1 MEFSKQFINNII
13 LSALDFRK
21 SCPEVVKLKTKYD
34 SIQQGIE
41 HFKNAIAYEAH
52 QSMQE
57 QITDYSEPLL
67 SCVDLDTKCP
77 GVITKY
83 VSDSE
88 VTVTYIDGS
97 EREYF
102 NIYDLKLFASPIPFD
117 RHINAL
123 SLCSPNKFIE
133 SALLQ
138 GEESKITVFELKE
151 ILRSNNLK
159 ISGLK
164 QDLVSRVNDNFVFPN
179 INLYHG
185 PPGTGKTYTI
195 LKKLNLMLEKLPDN
209 HRFLICAPSN
219 VGTINLYTRARDSGI
234 QCTLVMR
241 DDKIPDGTL
250 ITDEERELWDSKKAR
265 VVFSTVS
272 GRSGSILR
280 KQEFHTIIV
289 DEAAQCQESWGWG
302 LLRSEVV
309 NLIMAGDPH
318 QLPAQVSDTG
328 KELGHGISLM
338 ERLMS
343 IGYKSTLLN
352 VQRRMHP
359 QIAQFPNNAFY
370 DGKLETE
377 FTESEFYSIKPYEI
391 IGINSAEERKGTSYV
406 NEIEAKVVVS
416 LANKLKQTYSD
427 TIIISP
433 YKGQIELLKKL
444 DPSLVIHTVDSFQ
457 GKEADAIIL
466 TTVRSG
472 KSVGF
477 WQDSRRLNVAL
488 TRAKH
493 VLRIV
498 GSVSTWKQ
506 SNSIMTSLA
515 NYASNGNYI
524 KSLSPLELIQLN
536 IELTLNDI
544 REYTKTTLWSNP
556 IIENRAINNA
566 KCDKQL
572 ENALAKG
579 IAKLCSGMKH
589 KTNNVLNT
597 LNISNISIDWS
608 VILNESTK
616 ELKLKFHNVRYS
628 GTDMQITVEVSKLL
642 EKFGPEWNAICMY
655 ENGPKTLEELPF
667 KGKRPPPPKVEIPR
681 DRFKERMN
689 AQKLVSSF
697 RR

>member
-1 MEFSKQFINNII
+1 MEFSKQFIDGII
-13 LSALDFRK
+13 CSALEFRK
-21 SCPEVVKLKTKYD
+21 SCPNVTKLNSTFE
-34 SIQQGIE
+34 SIDEGVNC
-41 HFKNAIAYEAH
+41 FKDALYYEAH
-52 QSMQE
+52 KAMQE
-57 QITDYSEPLL
+57 QINDYSEPLL
-67 SCVDLDTKCP
+67 SCVDLDTSLP

-88 VTVTYIDGS
+88 VTVSYIDGT
-97 EREYF
+97 EKEYS
-102 NIYDLKLFASPIPFD
+102 NIFDLKLFASPIPFD

-133 SALLQ
+133 SVLLQ
-138 GEESKITVFELKE
+138 GKDQKTTVLELKD
-151 ILRSNNLK
+151 ILRTNKLK

-164 QDLVSRVNDNFVFPN
+164 QELLTRVQDNYVFPN
-179 INLYHG
+179 IKLYHG

-195 LKKLNLMLEKLPDN
+195 LKNLHSMLEKLPSS

-219 VGTINLYTRARDSGI
+219 VGTINLYTRARDSGV

-241 DDKIPDGTL
+241 DDKIPDGTI
-250 ITDEERELWDSKKAR
+250 ITDEEKELWDSKKAR

-318 QLPAQVSDTG
+318 QLPAQVSESG
-328 KELGHGISLM
+328 KEMGFGISMM

-343 IGYKSTLLN
+343 LGYKSTLLN
-352 VQRRMHP
+352 TQRRMHP

-370 DGKLETE
+370 EGKLETE
-377 FTESEFYSIKPYEI
+377 FTESNGSLKPYEI
-391 IGINSAEERKGTSYV
+391 IGINSHEERKGTSYI

-416 LANKLKQTYSD
+416 LANKLKQHYSD

-477 WQDSRRLNVAL
+477 WQDTRRLNVAL

-498 GSVSTWKQ
+498 GSVPTWKN
-506 SNSIMTSLA
+506 SNSIMTNLA
-515 NYASNGNYI
+515 NYANNGNFV

-536 IELTLNDI
+536 IGLTLEDI
-544 REYTKTTLWSNP
+544 KDYTKTTLWKTP
-556 IIENRAINNA
+556 IIENRALNNA
-566 KCDKQL
+566 KTDIQL

-579 IAKLCSGMKH
+579 IVKLCTGMKH

-608 VILNESTK
+608 VVIIENTK
-616 ELKLKFHNVRYS
+616 ELKIKIHNVRNN
-628 GTDMQITVEVSKLL
+628 GTSMQVTVDISKAL
-642 EKFGPEWNAICMY
+642 EKFGPEWNETCKY
-655 ENGPKTLEELPF
+655 ENGPKTLDQLPF
-667 KGKRPPPPKVEIPR
+667 KGKRPPPPKVEVPR
-681 DRFKERMN
+681 DRVKERIN
-689 AQKLVSSF
+689 AQRLVSSF